1 MKQKLKRSPFFYVG
15 DKYNLLPEIIE
26 YFPKK
31 INNFI
36 EPFTGGGSVFM
47 NVKADRYLLNDID
60 KNMINLHQFLI
71 KSSKNK
77 KEFFDDVLK
86 IINKYGLSKSYL
98 QDIVPSD
105 LKSKWKKTYYSH
117 FNKIAYGKLKEDYNS
132 SEKKSLIKLY
142 LLLIYGFNR
151 MLRFNLNG
159 KFNLPVGNVDFN
171 NNVVNA
177 LNDYFSFVQDK
188 DILWNNIDFK
198 DFLNNISYKKDDFVY
213 LDPPYLISFSEY
225 NKLWNEKTERELLSL
240 LDNLNE
246 KGVKFA
252 ISNIVSYKDRENK
265 IFKEWMKK
273 YKVFK
278 IQSNY
283 ISYYDNTKKDIKEV
297 LVTNYDK
304 EKTKIQTTLFHND
317 NKKP

>member
-47 NVKADRYLLNDID
+47 NVKAERYLLNDID

-105 LKSKWKKTYYSH
+105 LKSKWKT
-117 FNKIAYGKLKEDYNS
+117 NLK
-132 SEKKSLIKLY
+132 
-142 LLLIYGFNR
+142 F
-151 MLRFNLNG
+151 
-159 KFNLPVGNVDFN
+159 
-171 NNVVNA
+171 
-177 LNDYFSFVQDK
+177 
-188 DILWNNIDFK
+188 
-198 DFLNNISYKKDDFVY
+198 
-213 LDPPYLISFSEY
+213 
-225 NKLWNEKTERELLSL
+225 
-240 LDNLNE
+240 
-246 KGVKFA
+246 
-252 ISNIVSYKDRENK
+252 
-265 IFKEWMKK
+265 
-273 YKVFK
+273 
-278 IQSNY
+278 
-283 ISYYDNTKKDIKEV
+283 
-297 LVTNYDK
+297 
-304 EKTKIQTTLFHND
+304 
-317 NKKP
+317 

>member
-47 NVKADRYLLNDID
+47 NVKAERYLLNDID

-117 FNKIAYGKLKEDYNS
+117 FNKIAYGKLKEDYLLNS
-132 SEKKSLIKLY
+132 QEDINLKDIPNIGVDEMNTNFLEMYWEYLTLKYVLLINLKLY
-142 LLLIYGFNR
+142 HA
-151 MLRFNLNG
+151 M
-159 KFNLPVGNVDFN
+159 
-171 NNVVNA
+171 
-177 LNDYFSFVQDK
+177 
-188 DILWNNIDFK
+188 
-198 DFLNNISYKKDDFVY
+198 
-213 LDPPYLISFSEY
+213 
-225 NKLWNEKTERELLSL
+225 KLSSSSR
-240 LDNLNE
+240 
-246 KGVKFA
+246 
-252 ISNIVSYKDRENK
+252 K
-265 IFKEWMKK
+265 IFNEWSNQK
-273 YKVFK
+273 YE
-278 IQSNY
+278 I
-283 ISYYDNTKKDIKEV
+283 T
-297 LVTNYDK
+297 
-304 EKTKIQTTLFHND
+304 
-317 NKKP
+317 